1 MEDPKVRPG
10 GPFIY
15 EKIFFLYLVFTRD
28 KRYGEKHACWGWAY
42 SGSKRSCLQVV
53 SVAFVSQC
61 PLPMPCR
68 KACQTFHY
76 LSGKKREP
84 PGTTLPGAHPCT
96 AYPTP
101 PFLFFF
107 FLPGERGNRRAAR
120 FAAQVRSA
128 QHGASGQKRRLALHS
143 MASGANT
150 MAICGQRLEKIGS
163 ASPLEGKKK
172 GGLFFFRRSPRA
184 RARNF
189 WSSACEPHSTVNDQ
203 PTTCQGAPFLH

>member
-1 MEDPKVRPG
+1 
-10 GPFIY
+10 
-15 EKIFFLYLVFTRD
+15 
-28 KRYGEKHACWGWAY
+28 
-42 SGSKRSCLQVV
+42 
-53 SVAFVSQC
+53 
-61 PLPMPCR
+61 MPCR

-101 PFLFFF
+101 TFLFF

-150 MAICGQRLEKIGS
+150 MAICGQRLEKIGR

-189 WSSACEPHSTVNDQ
+189 WSSACEPHSTLNDR
-203 PTTCQGAPFLH
+203 PTTCQGGPFLTNCNFPYISTFQKHVFSVPSARHLDNFCSSCNRKHIVRETHQPSI